1 MNNKTKK
8 SEMNRS
14 RRTFIKSAG
23 LLAGST
29 VLTGSGFASCP
40 VFTDGKESEIQGN
53 LSGKINLID
62 IHVHSCMKRLPGVVR
77 ASGTKY
83 PTPEELIAKMDSEGI
98 TKAVVLSG
106 VSPECKYTIVTSEED
121 LAICALY
128 PDRLIPF
135 CNFDPRFLTNSPKA
149 DFLPLLSA
157 YKEAG
162 CKGIGEY
169 VPNIPLDDPLNMNF
183 FNQVAEVGLPLLF
196 HLAPAIG
203 GYYGCYDE
211 PGLPRLEKVLKQL
224 PKLIILGHSQVF
236 WAEIGS
242 LENPDER
249 KGYPKG
255 LIKKEGRLVEL
266 MRKYPN
272 LHGDLSAGSGYNA
285 ISRDPEFGYRFME
298 EFQDRLYFGTDIAY
312 IPQVLPQVAYF
323 RKLKEQKLISET
335 AYEKI
340 AWKNAYELLLR

>member
-1 MNNKTKK
+1 MNEKNVNSGS
-8 SEMNRS
+8 SES
-14 RRTFIKSAG
+14 RRAFVKTAG
-23 LLAGST
+23 ILVGST
-29 VLTGSGFASCP
+29 ALTGTGFSSSP
-40 VFTDGKESEIQGN
+40 VITDTKESGIQKN
-53 LSGKINLID
+53 KSGRINLID
-62 IHVHSCMKRLPGVVR
+62 IHVHSCMKRLPGIAR
-77 ASGTKY
+77 ATGTKY

-98 TKAVVLSG
+98 TKAVLLSG

-121 LAICALY
+121 MAICARY
-128 PDRLIPF
+128 PERLIPF
-135 CNFDPRFLTNSPKA
+135 CNFDPRFLTNSVKA
-149 DFLPLLSA
+149 DFIPLLSA

-162 CKGIGEY
+162 CRGVGEY

-183 FNQVAEVGLPLLF
+183 FRQVAEVGLPLLF
-196 HLAPAIG
+196 HLAPEIG

-211 PGLPRLEKVLKQL
+211 PGLPRLEKVLKQI

-236 WAEIGS
+236 WAEIGV
-242 LENPDER
+242 LDDPDVR

-266 MRKYPN
+266 MRKYQN

-298 EFQDRLYFGTDIAY
+298 EFQDRLYFGTDLAY
-312 IPQVLPQVAYF
+312 IPQELPQVAFF
-323 RKLKEQKLISET
+323 RKLKDQKLISEA

-340 AWKNAYELLLR
+340 AWKNAYKLLLE